1 MCHSIDKGFARFE
14 GPFDSKIALFSKQCW
29 SILQEI
35 QSCKEAYYIFLQ
47 ECYDFWNVY
56 RRVFSEI
63 GK

>member
-47 ECYDFWNVY
+47 ECYDF
-56 RRVFSEI
+56 
-63 GK
+63 